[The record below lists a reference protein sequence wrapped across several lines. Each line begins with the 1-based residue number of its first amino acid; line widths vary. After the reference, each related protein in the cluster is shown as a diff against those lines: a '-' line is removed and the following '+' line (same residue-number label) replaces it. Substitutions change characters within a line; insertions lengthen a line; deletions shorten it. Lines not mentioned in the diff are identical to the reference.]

1 MIYAELEDVY
11 AALIA
16 AVHVDPARRVPQ
28 EWRDTMAG
36 GVYKGKGKPID
47 GITSYRWLCFTSGLA
62 KLYEAFLL
70 YRAEPTVFP
79 DEGQSIGCNGVDVR
93 QLIVLI
99 MERAVEREA
108 RKLTT
113 LMLMDD
119 AVRGFPS
126 TSHEGS
132 MLALVDEGARGGVTA
147 GLAALIDGARI
158 FPVIAPGQIAEP
170 FVVDFGIWEG
180 RRASPRQFGGQTRG
194 TLAAARRTKGLVG
207 LPQMYVDDR
216 ATMVEDKVAMN

>member
-1 MIYAELEDVY
+1 M
-11 AALIA
+11 
-16 AVHVDPARRVPQ
+16 
-28 EWRDTMAG
+28 
-36 GVYKGKGKPID
+36 
-47 GITSYRWLCFTSGLA
+47 
-62 KLYEAFLL
+62 
-70 YRAEPTVFP
+70 
-79 DEGQSIGCNGVDVR
+79 
-93 QLIVLI
+93 IVLI

-194 TLAAARRTKGLVG
+194 TLAAARRTEVEFFSRPPSAGRRLRFRRTCMKTGLE
-207 LPQMYVDDR
+207 LI
-216 ATMVEDKVAMN
+216 

>member
-1 MIYAELEDVY
+1 MIYTELEDVY

-28 EWRDTMAG
+28 EWRDTLAG

-119 AVRGFPS
+119 DSPNATAVTG
-126 TSHEGS
+126 TSGRHAV
-132 MLALVDEGARGGVTA
+132 ALPEARHAHDRACFGN
-147 GLAALIDGARI
+147 D
-158 FPVIAPGQIAEP
+158 F
-170 FVVDFGIWEG
+170 FVCC
-180 RRASPRQFGGQTRG
+180 SPRKPKGAGKRVKQYAPK
-194 TLAAARRTKGLVG
+194 AAAMPPPAPRPPEPPP
-207 LPQMYVDDR
+207 PQEETFGPMAVMKLLYPSLYS
-216 ATMVEDKVAMN
+216 